1 MHSMREVQQLIIQM
15 NNTFD
20 TVSIT
25 VDNPDSGTF
34 AIIFQ
39 NPATSLYTKSEP
51 IPANASPNQIRTAV
65 LGYYA
70 SSFNSYIWVTKQMFD

>member
-1 MHSMREVQQLIIQM
+1 M

-25 VDNPDSGTF
+25 VENPDSGTF

-39 NPATSLYTKSEP
+39 NPATNLYTKSEP
-51 IPANASPNQIRTAV
+51 IPANASPLQIR
-65 LGYYA
+65 
-70 SSFNSYIWVTKQMFD
+70 

>member
-25 VDNPDSGTF
+25 VDNPDNGTF

-39 NPATSLYTKSEP
+39 NPATGLYTKSEP
-51 IPANASPNQIRTAV
+51 ILANVSP
-65 LGYYA
+65 L
-70 SSFNSYIWVTKQMFD
+70 

>member
-1 MHSMREVQQLIIQM
+1 MVGHMHSMREVQQLIIQM

-25 VDNPDSGTF
+25 VENPDSGTF

-39 NPATSLYTKSEP
+39 NPATNLYTKSEP
-51 IPANASPNQIRTAV
+51 IPANASPLQFR
-65 LGYYA
+65 
-70 SSFNSYIWVTKQMFD
+70 